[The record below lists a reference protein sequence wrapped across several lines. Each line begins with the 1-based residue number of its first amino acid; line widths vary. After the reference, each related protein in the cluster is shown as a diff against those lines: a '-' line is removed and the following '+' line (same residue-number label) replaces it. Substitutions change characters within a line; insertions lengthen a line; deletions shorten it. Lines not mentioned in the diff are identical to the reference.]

1 MRRLGEEAERLNA
14 DFYVADLKEAGF
26 EIRVAVPISE
36 LAEAHLTKNY
46 NQKVESGKEASPWLR
61 RSGLCAKPP
70 SMSRFSTN
78 ERSLYS
84 EL

>member
-46 NQKVESGKEASPWLR
+46 NQKVESGKEASPWLSDR
-61 RSGLCAKPP
+61 ITSIKTGHKFGLKITAVKPA
-70 SMSRFSTN
+70 SS
-78 ERSLYS
+78 
-84 EL
+84 